1 MTGRESRPQSTSPA
15 QPYRDQPPTDAQAA
29 QSLNDTSY
37 LETANGLA
45 IVTLCWGSSSGIR
58 CFSVGCDPIMNSPA
72 GTTTISGQSLA
83 HSLKA
88 CPGFSARS
96 ASGLST
102 YGRSCT
108 TM

>member
-1 MTGRESRPQSTSPA
+1 ARPSRG
-15 QPYRDQPPTDAQAA
+15 QPPTDTQAS
-29 QSLNDTSY
+29 QSINVTSY

-45 IVTLCWGSSSGIR
+45 IVTLCWGPSSGIR
-58 CFSVGCDPIMNSPA
+58 PFSVGGDPIMNSPA

-88 CPGFSARS
+88 CPDFSSRS

-102 YGRSCT
+102 YARTSATIYGPI
-108 TM
+108 